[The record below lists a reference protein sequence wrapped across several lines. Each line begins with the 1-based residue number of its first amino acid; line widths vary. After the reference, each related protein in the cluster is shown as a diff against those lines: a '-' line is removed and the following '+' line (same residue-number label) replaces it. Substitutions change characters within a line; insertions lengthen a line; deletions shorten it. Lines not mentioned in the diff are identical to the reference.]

1 AIEPPPKAAKDALDS
16 AAPLKDDIA
25 VPPAVVPK
33 TPVAPM
39 LAAIAGAA
47 TPAVAIPTT
56 VPIAMDVLGFSSIK
70 SVTAPTP
77 SAATS

>member
-1 AIEPPPKAAKDALDS
+1 MPPPAATTQVPPAIPAPPAAIEPPPKAAKDALDS
-16 AAPLKDDIA
+16 AAPLKEDIA

-56 VPIAMDVLGFSSIK
+56 VHV
-70 SVTAPTP
+70 
-77 SAATS
+77 